1 MLVISWLR
9 LETQCDVITRA
20 LGIITGAGD
29 LLQEELDKI
38 EEKAKGE

>member
-1 MLVISWLR
+1 
-9 LETQCDVITRA
+9 VITRA